1 MTNVEMNHQ
10 KIRLSPENITEH
22 EPIAVK
28 RKQSD
33 RNLSEE
39 EGPLLI
45 QKKQEK
51 SSEEEE

>member
-28 RKQSD
+28 RNQSD
-33 RNLSEE
+33 QELVGEGRTCTDSEE
-39 EGPLLI
+39 AR
-45 QKKQEK
+45 EK
-51 SSEEEE
+51 LRSMG